1 MSNSVSA
8 ATSVHVTGAYTYPHA
23 SLTLNVGLLKSGPMA
38 GSLVDNGEP
47 IVAIDVGGQMYTK
60 VTKAFLAYLGKSKEC
75 HAICGQYVIAKQDL
89 AGALLA
95 SMGMASTESILQ
107 DMAAAG
113 PSMTSV
119 TYDGEAAYTWSPPDY
134 APGSAIIV
142 GPLPQCLPL
151 KVDVPGQFVLT
162 FSQWNQVPTPV
173 APPRA
178 KVHKGSW

>member
-1 MSNSVSA
+1 MSNSVSS
-8 ATSVHVTGAYTYPHA
+8 ATSFHVTGEYTYPHA
-23 SLTLNVGLLKSGPMA
+23 RLTLNVGLLKSGAMA

-47 IVAIDVGGQMYTK
+47 IVAADVGGQMYTR
-60 VTKAFLAYLGKSKEC
+60 VTRPFLAYLGKSREC
-75 HAICGQYVIAKQDL
+75 ATICGQYVIAKPAL
-89 AGALLA
+89 AGGLLA
-95 SMGMASTESILQ
+95 SMGIGWTESVLQ

-113 PSMTSV
+113 PTMTSV
-119 TYDGEAAYTWSPPDY
+119 TYDGQAAYTWSPPDY
-134 APGSAIIV
+134 APGSYIIV

-178 KVHKGSW
+178 KIHKGPW